1 MIDSDIHRL
10 LISGIVQRPIA
21 FVSISEESVENLA
34 PFRCDA
40 PPVSNALCTLIW
52 LASVS
57 WFNSEQYTKTWLFIA
72 YNFIP

>member
-34 PFRCDA
+34 PF
-40 PPVSNALCTLIW
+40 
-52 LASVS
+52 S
-57 WFNSEQYTKTWLFIA
+57 WFNNEQYTKTWLFIA